1 MSYVATEGRNLLL
14 VLIPT
19 KFFRPSLGE
28 AKWGQ
33 KKVNATTQGCLT
45 QIATDLIPASDGPID
60 SRRWR
65 RLSFCFISLSCEGLN
80 GKRYLRAI

>member
-28 AKWGQ
+28 AK
-33 KKVNATTQGCLT
+33 
-45 QIATDLIPASDGPID
+45 
-60 SRRWR
+60 
-65 RLSFCFISLSCEGLN
+65 
-80 GKRYLRAI
+80 